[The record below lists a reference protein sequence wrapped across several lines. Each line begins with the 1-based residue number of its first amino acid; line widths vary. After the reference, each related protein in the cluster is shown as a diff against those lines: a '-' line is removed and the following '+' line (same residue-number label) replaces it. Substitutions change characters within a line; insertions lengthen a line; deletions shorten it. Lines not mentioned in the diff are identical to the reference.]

1 MATTTTKL
9 AVGSVDNGYSKMWM
23 YLQVQYDASVS
34 PTAISVT
41 PYFKGNKDTGYRLNH
56 GKVQYSTDGGQTK
69 TDLFDFGSAID
80 SGYYVY
86 NAPVNV
92 GTSEGVEQAITV
104 ASGDPDDW
112 PVTKQTTSF
121 THSNSSVTVT
131 FYTTYDGG
139 VSTAFDASLKM
150 SGSATVELPATDTSY
165 PVYIDTNGSGFEAYE
180 VYIDSG
186 FGWGKYRAY
195 IDNGASWDPCG

>member
-69 TDLFDFGSAID
+69 TDLFDFGSAMD
-80 SGYYVY
+80 GGVYVY
-86 NAPVNV
+86 NAPVNA
-92 GTSEGVEQAITV
+92 GVDENDEQPIT
-104 ASGDPDDW
+104 ATIPGW
-112 PVTKQTTSF
+112 PVTQNTGSIAHT
-121 THSNSSVTVT
+121 NDAVTVT

-150 SGSATVELPATDTSY
+150 SGSATVELPATVTSY

-186 FGWGKYRAY
+186 SGWGKYRAY